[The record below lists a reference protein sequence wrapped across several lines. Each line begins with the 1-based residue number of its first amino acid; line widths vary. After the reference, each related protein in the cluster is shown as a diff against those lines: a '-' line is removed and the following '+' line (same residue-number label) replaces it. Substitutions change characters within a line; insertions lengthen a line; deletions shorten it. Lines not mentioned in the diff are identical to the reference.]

1 MNPEQQRLLEKA
13 ERRLQAAE
21 LNKSHTFLHYQLTK
35 GFSIFSPVIPLKSP
49 IFLVTK
55 NAS

>member
-21 LNKSHTFLHYQLTK
+21 LNKSHIFLHYQLTK